1 MGKVY
6 QSRTTRNRSKSTR
19 QGTQGDGQEGEFGIG
34 CVVMYLRRAAQRLR
48 GVAGDLVENAFVRAV
63 GLGLVQQR
71 VQRGAHDRRAP
82 KQGKEEKEEK
92 EEEVKVHEHIRRSE
106 HDGDWE
112 RRRWI

>member
-1 MGKVY
+1 VQEKVPIPY
-6 QSRTTRNRSKSTR
+6 
-19 QGTQGDGQEGEFGIG
+19 GQKQ
-34 CVVMYLRRAAQRLR
+34 VVCLGRFKRYLRRAAQRLR

-63 GLGLVQQR
+63 GLGLIQQR

-82 KQGKEEKEEK
+82 KQGKEEK